1 MPRKVKVGTVVSDK
15 NAKTIV
21 VEVHRRKLHPRYR
34 KYIRVRSRFMAHD
47 ENEAANIG
55 DTVRIIE
62 SRPLSARKRWVL
74 DAVVTRGVG
83 PEVEVRHDDDL
94 RVALGIE
101 AAEAVAEETAE
112 EAEGAAV
119 EEAVEEAAEAE
130 AGADTAGAGEAHDNE
145 FVPLVSAPMPDVMAA
160 AAPSETPAA
169 GTAETDTEKPARE

>member
-55 DTVRIIE
+55 DTVRIME

-74 DAVVTRGVG
+74 DTIVTRGVG

-94 RVALGIE
+94 KVALGLADEE
-101 AAEAVAEETAE
+101 ASAGESVE

-119 EEAVEEAAEAE
+119 EEEVEETVEAVAGKDAERQRAPMVGAEASTDATLETEVSATGE
-130 AGADTAGAGEAHDNE
+130 AATGTEGPAGE
-145 FVPLVSAPMPDVMAA
+145 
-160 AAPSETPAA
+160 
-169 GTAETDTEKPARE
+169 